1 MTSNISHSNPADGKK
16 ILILGGARSGK
27 SRYAETLA
35 KESAKEVIYLA
46 TARVLDDEI
55 SQRVKQHQLDRPQHW
70 QTVEE
75 PIKLADTLRQWSST
89 KRLILVDCLTMW
101 VNNLLAENN
110 PALMRN
116 ELDKLISQLPDFP
129 GTIIFVSNEV
139 GMGVVPMGELT
150 RQFVDETGRLHQ
162 RLAQQADQ
170 VILMVAG
177 LPQQIK

>member
-1 MTSNISHSNPADGKK
+1 MKNTPYNNPAAGKK

-35 KESAKEVIYLA
+35 KESNKEVIYLA
-46 TARVLDDEI
+46 TAKVLDNEI
-55 SQRVKQHQLDRPQHW
+55 SERVKQHRLDRPQYW
-70 QTVEE
+70 QTIEE

-89 KRLILVDCLTMW
+89 ERVILVDCLTMW
-101 VNNLLAENN
+101 VNNLLAENK
-110 PALMRN
+110 PELMRK
-116 ELDKLISQLPDFP
+116 ELDKLTSQLADFA

-139 GMGVVPMGELT
+139 GMGIIPMGELS

-162 RLAQQADQ
+162 RLAQQAEQ

-177 LPQQIK
+177 LPHQIK